1 MATTKKKTELH
12 CHACNAPLDD
22 SNCRRVPSDFSYSG
36 YSAYCVDCEAA
47 FFDRLASIE
56 GRSIALFHTCA
67 ALNIPLKPIVLDG
80 IDFENCDEPFR
91 TYINALSE
99 SGQDMKRGKVLG
111 FESGCTALQEVFG
124 RELSHKDFTAYI
136 DRERTRISKHFG
148 TNSQREKWGELPI
161 YKGLTMTNEIYDEL
175 DRQFSNR
182 LESLKGITITPQVE
196 NTLLLVCK
204 NSVIYDFL
212 MRQGLVKPALDVQK
226 SIDLALS
233 SEQLRKKDE
242 KPIANFT
249 PDAWITA
256 LEKAGVMKDGQFM
269 PLHEIEEAVIKMMK
283 GRGYDQTL
291 DAAHQLELNIV
302 NNARR
307 NADQQ
312 TIFELP
318 EDMKVSDEL
327 GEFASEESED
337 EREAKRAGGLTTVR
351 FENEGAQ
358 PKPSKSQ
365 EKKKSTTAT
374 KKKKEAK

>member
-1 MATTKKKTELH
+1 MATTKKKLELR

-99 SGQDMKRGKVLG
+99 SGQDTKRGKVLG

-161 YKGLTMTNEIYDEL
+161 YKGLPMSAELYNELDRLYAIREGAYKGQDLNSQQVATLIKVAKNDAIYDHLMRSGLAKLATEIQKSTSQLLADENMRPKDKKPVEELRIDALVLALEEAGLMENGDLLDYDEL
-175 DRQFSNR
+175 IEVLRDRFIKSKKY
-182 LESLKGITITPQVE
+182 EYSLDVADQLILSVINSMRQNGDLPPIQELPSDLAAEDEYGEFEPEETEREKENKRYLGITKV
-196 NTLLLVCK
+196 
-204 NSVIYDFL
+204 
-212 MRQGLVKPALDVQK
+212 
-226 SIDLALS
+226 
-233 SEQLRKKDE
+233 
-242 KPIANFT
+242 
-249 PDAWITA
+249 
-256 LEKAGVMKDGQFM
+256 
-269 PLHEIEEAVIKMMK
+269 
-283 GRGYDQTL
+283 
-291 DAAHQLELNIV
+291 NIV
-302 NNARR
+302 
-307 NADQQ
+307 D
-312 TIFELP
+312 
-318 EDMKVSDEL
+318 DKK
-327 GEFASEESED
+327 GEEE
-337 EREAKRAGGLTTVR
+337 
-351 FENEGAQ
+351 
-358 PKPSKSQ
+358 
-365 EKKKSTTAT
+365 
-374 KKKKEAK
+374 